1 MGGAVFLPY
10 YLTWEKTMVVVM
22 KIMLTSFKR
31 SCACT
36 DALSAP
42 DPVACQ
48 RQPMPQLE
56 TLGLSQASLNWFLVR
71 SLLLFL
77 GAGAHKILFVSS
89 KSLVPQLY
97 LSPPGLQIQI
107 LWGLSVPLP
116 DPQVGK
122 SVVGPR
128 TFLTVWA
135 FIWYNCSAVYG
146 LSAQWLYGGVNGNLL

>member
-1 MGGAVFLPY
+1 
-10 YLTWEKTMVVVM
+10 M

-48 RQPMPQLE
+48 RQPMSQLE

-77 GAGAHKILFVSS
+77 GVGAHKILFVSS

-97 LSPPGLQIQI
+97 LQLMNLSQLVTQQTCPRK
-107 LWGLSVPLP
+107 GLS
-116 DPQVGK
+116 
-122 SVVGPR
+122 
-128 TFLTVWA
+128 
-135 FIWYNCSAVYG
+135 
-146 LSAQWLYGGVNGNLL
+146 